1 MSLPSQ
7 IESLLFVAARPL
19 TVKRLCEATGAT
31 KEEVVAALDAVA
43 AKHNAEGSGI
53 RILRNGNDVQM
64 STAPDNSKSV
74 QDFLKDETTGELT
87 KPSLETLTIIAY
99 RGPVT
104 KAELEQIRGVNCS
117 LILRNLLMRGLVEAQ
132 GEPYEP
138 QTTFRVTMD
147 FLRFLGVSGVE
158 ELPDYDKL
166 RSHENILRVLEMAT
180 KPVEAAVAEGA
191 DAAASE
197 AAASDES
204 GANKDEDGDD
214 EDEDDEDDDE
224 EDDEDEEDEDEE
236 AGGDAGSDTETKNA

>member
-1 MSLPSQ
+1 MLTSQ

-19 TVKRLCEATGAT
+19 NVKRLCEATGAT
-31 KEEVVAALDAVA
+31 KDEVVAALDAIA

-74 QDFLKDETTGELT
+74 QEFLKDETTGELT

-166 RSHENILRVLEMAT
+166 RSHENILRVLEMAV
-180 KPVEAAVAEGA
+180 KPKDGTTPEGDAPAENAASAEPA
-191 DAAASE
+191 DA
-197 AAASDES
+197 D
-204 GANKDEDGDD
+204 GEDD
-214 EDEDDEDDDE
+214 DEDDEDDDE
-224 EDDEDEEDEDEE
+224 DDEDEDDEE
-236 AGGDAGSDTETKNA
+236 SAPDADVPKGENAA

>member
-1 MSLPSQ
+1 MLTSQ

-19 TVKRLCEATGAT
+19 NVKRLCEATGAT
-31 KEEVVAALDAVA
+31 KDEVTAALDAIA

-53 RILRNGNDVQM
+53 RVLRNGNDVQM
-64 STAPDNSKSV
+64 STSPDNSRAV

-166 RSHENILRVLEMAT
+166 RSHENILRVLEMT
-180 KPVEAAVAEGA
+180 VKPQGNASPEG
-191 DAAASE
+191 DAASGNDASSAE
-197 AAASDES
+197 SEGGDDEEKETAASDVS
-204 GANKDEDGDD
+204 AKKDGDV
-214 EDEDDEDDDE
+214 
-224 EDDEDEEDEDEE
+224 
-236 AGGDAGSDTETKNA
+236 A